1 MWKDAVLD
9 VFKVQPANLRGRV
22 LEMRNK
28 SAITNVMDEIR
39 VRKFQNVLQEYDILS
54 RDARVERNNV
64 RWW

>member
-1 MWKDAVLD
+1 MLD